1 MVTEQSHERKKYSK
15 TQRPAKGSL
24 PQLKLQERDEDVLKF
39 LEWLGVADATQLA
52 VLLRDFSEGPTF
64 GARDLRSYGPSEL
77 RALRKPERTIPL
89 FSDPT
94 PQKSFQI

>member
-24 PQLKLQERDEDVLKF
+24 PQLKLQEQDEDVLKF

-52 VLLRDFSEGPTF
+52 MLLRDFSEGPTF
-64 GARDLRSYGPSEL
+64 GARPSEL
-77 RALRKPERTIPL
+77 RTFGATRSAQARKDDTT
-89 FSDPT
+89 F
-94 PQKSFQI
+94 F